1 MRSLL
6 LPRHDDPRLARKLAV
21 VRVAFALLALLVVSW
36 LTDAAA
42 DGELP
47 GFSASRR
54 TAGSSYVRWDD
65 GPRRFLLHYLAHLA
79 VGVTL
84 VSGLGWLVGRGVA
97 IVHGER
103 PPVRTRYPY

>member
-1 MRSLL
+1 MPF
-6 LPRHDDPRLARKLAV
+6 LPHDRDPRLARKLLV
-21 VRVAFALLALLVVSW
+21 VRVAFALVALLVVSF

-54 TAGSSYVRWDD
+54 TADTSYVRWDD
-65 GPRRFLLHYLAHLA
+65 GPKRFLLHYLGHLA

-84 VSGLGWLVGRGVA
+84 VAGVGWLAARGVT
-97 IVHGER
+97 ILHGER
-103 PPVRTRYPY
+103 PPVRKRYPY